1 MTEKLTNNNDEETKE
16 LPLSSLAEKTN
27 SKSEMKHSGKKMEE
41 PLKQEKKLSSKS
53 DKTKSQ
59 TKASSKEKDV
69 TANLKQKRQQHYKK
83 QTDSPKRFQL
93 S

>member
-27 SKSEMKHSGKKMEE
+27 SESEMKHSVKETEE
-41 PLKQEKKLSSKS
+41 LLKQEKKLSSKY

-69 TANLKQKRQQHYKK
+69 TANLNQKRQQHYKNK
-83 QTDSPKRFQL
+83 
-93 S
+93 